1 MTLAYPEWK
10 RQLWRGLRTAVSVA
24 VAQTALLKVEWNE
37 PEVAVRTLA
46 VSFISG
52 FLVALG
58 MYIRDV
64 VAGKDQSALIQKLP
78 I

>member
-1 MTLAYPEWK
+1 MKYPEWK

-24 VAQTALLKVEWNE
+24 VAQTALLKPDWTD
-37 PEVAVRTLA
+37 PGVAVKALA
-46 VSFISG
+46 TSFVSG

-58 MYIRDV
+58 MWVRDRF
-64 VAGKDQSALIQKLP
+64 AGKDQTALIQKLP